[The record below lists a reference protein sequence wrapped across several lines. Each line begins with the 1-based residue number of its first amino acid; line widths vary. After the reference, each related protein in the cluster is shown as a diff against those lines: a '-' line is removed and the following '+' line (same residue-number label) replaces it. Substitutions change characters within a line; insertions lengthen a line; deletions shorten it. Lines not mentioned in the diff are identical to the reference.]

1 MRFPGN
7 HYGKVSVGEMCF
19 CEDSRAKP
27 NHMACAHFPEKKR
40 TDYNVNIVRLKIRY
54 EWPYVFKGEHHIMLL
69 KHLLKR
75 YDFLR
80 QGTTLRAYANRKQT
94 RSG

>member
-1 MRFPGN
+1 M
-7 HYGKVSVGEMCF
+7 SF
-19 CEDSRAKP
+19 CEDSRAKQTIWRVP
-27 NHMACAHFPEKKR
+27 TSQKKKN
-40 TDYNVNIVRLKIRY
+40 YVNIVRIKNRY

-75 YDFLR
+75 YDFLG

>member
-1 MRFPGN
+1 M
-7 HYGKVSVGEMCF
+7 
-19 CEDSRAKP
+19 AKFLSGRCVFVRIRVP
-27 NHMACAHFPEKKR
+27 NQTIWRVPTSQKKEC
-40 TDYNVNIVRLKIRY
+40 TDYYVNIVRLKSRY

>member
-1 MRFPGN
+1 M
-7 HYGKVSVGEMCF
+7 
-19 CEDSRAKP
+19 AKFLSGRCVFVRIRVP
-27 NHMACAHFPEKKR
+27 NQTIWRVPTVR
-40 TDYNVNIVRLKIRY
+40 VPIVRLKNRY
-54 EWPYVFKGEHHIMLL
+54 EWLYIFKGEHHIMLL
-69 KHLLKR
+69 KHLVKR